1 MPRIYYLHPRHA
13 VSPPDWSLHAANAA
27 RLGFDHLCAGPIFA
41 PAGGDPF
48 LISDLGTTDPGL
60 GIAGSPEK
68 AVREIA
74 SLCNA
79 SGLRLFLDVVLDR
92 LAADG
97 PSAREARGLY
107 ESHDRG
113 GVVDPRED
121 PAARATATLRTNAI
135 DRLVPWWTER

>member
-1 MPRIYYLHPRHA
+1 MPRIYYLHPRNA
-13 VSPPDWSLHAANAA
+13 AAPIDWRLHAATAA
-27 RLGFDHLCAGPIFA
+27 RLGFDHLCVGPIFA

-48 LISDLGTTDPGL
+48 LVADLGATDPRL

-74 SLCNA
+74 AHCSA

-97 PSAREARGLY
+97 PSAREA
-107 ESHDRG
+107 
-113 GVVDPRED
+113 
-121 PAARATATLRTNAI
+121 
-135 DRLVPWWTER
+135 